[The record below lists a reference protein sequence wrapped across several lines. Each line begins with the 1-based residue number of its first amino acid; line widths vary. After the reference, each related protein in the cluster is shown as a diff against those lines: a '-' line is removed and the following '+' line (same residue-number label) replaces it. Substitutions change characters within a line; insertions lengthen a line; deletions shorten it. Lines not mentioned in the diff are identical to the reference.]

1 MARMPIEQS
10 PLFTGRPS
18 LNDRSSSVKHDSKRI
33 AAFLEATG
41 AEAAPGADSTGTE
54 EVNREISDDG

>member
-1 MARMPIEQS
+1 
-10 PLFTGRPS
+10 
-18 LNDRSSSVKHDSKRI
+18 VKHDSKRI